1 MKHYFAAD
9 GNYGDASDCVVV
21 DTSDFTDSDWEE
33 LGNLG
38 DNGRM
43 EFLGEL
49 IDKYRPNW
57 KTVSYMV

>member
-1 MKHYFAAD
+1 MKHYFSAD

-33 LGNLG
+33 LANLG
-38 DNGRM
+38 DLGRM
-43 EFLGEL
+43 EYLGEL